1 MGIVYYDVMFV
12 ISLVLLLAYAFMWQ
26 KHFDVNLTMIF
37 VLVPLANLGYC
48 WMARAE
54 SIREALLANKAIYI
68 SGCFLP
74 LFVSLAIFGLCKIK
88 INSFIR
94 AILFLTSLVSYA
106 SVLTIGYNRWFYK
119 SVSRDLTNGYV
130 VLQKEYGPMHTV
142 YMIFIVIYFLMGVA
156 ALTYSYFKRKD
167 ISHNLIAL
175 LFLPEMI
182 SVVTYFGLRY
192 LYIDG
197 TKVEMLPVTY
207 NAALFVFI
215 MIVYRLTLYDV
226 TDSAI
231 DSIVEKGNTGF
242 ASFDFKYRFL
252 GSDEPAL
259 EMLPFLGDLK
269 VDTAIKEECVI
280 SWLKDFREDPRKDRV
295 HYRVD
300 DKICL
305 IAINYLVSGRRKVG
319 YQLLITDDTKDQKYM
334 EMLKDFNLQLEDKVR
349 EKTAHIEEMHNN
361 LIISMAMMVE
371 SRDNSTG
378 GHIKRTSEGVR
389 ILIEEMKKGG
399 YEGLSESFCRNIIK
413 AAPMHDLGKI
423 AVKDAILT
431 FEGRY
436 NKEQREEMQKHAA
449 EGARIVH
456 EILKSTDD
464 YEFHIIAENVAH
476 YHHERWDGSGYPEGL
491 KGEQI
496 PLEARIM
503 AVADVYD
510 ALVSKRC
517 YKDSYSFERADSIIM
532 DGFGTQFDASLK
544 PYYVAARPLLEEYY
558 RGINQD

>member
-1 MGIVYYDVMFV
+1 MGLIYYDVLFA
-12 ISLVLLLAYAFMWQ
+12 ISVVLLLVYALMWQ

-37 VLVPLANLGYC
+37 VLVALANLGYC

-54 SIREALLANKAIYI
+54 NIREALVANKVIYI

-88 INSFIR
+88 INRFLR
-94 AILFLTSLVSYA
+94 AILFLMSLVTYA
-106 SVLTIGYNRWFYK
+106 SVLTIGHNRWFYK
-119 SVSRDLTNGYV
+119 SVSRNLSNGYV
-130 VLQKEYGPMHTV
+130 LLEKEYGPMHTV
-142 YMIFIVIYFLMGVA
+142 YMAFVVIYFLMGVI

-167 ISHNLIAL
+167 ISHNIIAL

-182 SVVTYFGLRY
+182 SVVSYLGLRY
-192 LYIDG
+192 ITIDG
-197 TKVEMLPVTY
+197 TRIETMPITY
-207 NAALFVFI
+207 NVALLIFI
-215 MIVYRLTLYDV
+215 LVVYRIALYDI

-252 GSDEPAL
+252 GSNDPAV
-259 EMLPFLGDLK
+259 EMLPFLKDLK
-269 VDTAIKEECVI
+269 VDTAIKDAEVI
-280 SWLKDFREDPRKDRV
+280 SWMKTFRKNPQKDRV
-295 HYRVD
+295 HYSVG
-300 DKICL
+300 DKIYL
-305 IAINYLVSGRRKVG
+305 IAINHLVSGRRKVG
-319 YQLLITDDTKDQKYM
+319 YQLLITDDTSDQKYM
-334 EMLKDFNLQLEDKVR
+334 KMLETFNEQLEDEVAK
-349 EKTAHIEEMHNN
+349 KTKHIVEMHDN
-361 LIISMAMMVE
+361 LIMSMAMMVE

-378 GHIKRTSEGVR
+378 GHIKRTSECIR
-389 ILIEEMKKGG
+389 ILVDAMKANGF
-399 YEGLSESFCRNIIK
+399 EGLSEDFCRNLIK

-423 AVKDAILT
+423 AVDDAVLR

-436 NKEQREEMQKHAA
+436 NDEQYSEMKKHAA

-456 EILKSTDD
+456 EILKGTDD
-464 YEFHIIAENVAH
+464 FDFHIIAENVAH

-503 AVADVYD
+503 AIADVYD

-517 YKDSYSFERADSIIM
+517 YKDSMPFDKADAIIM
-532 DGFGTQFDASLK
+532 DGMGTQFDKSLEK
-544 PYYVAARPLLEEYY
+544 YYVAARPALEEYY
-558 RGINQD
+558 RGIM